1 MVRLTAL
8 SRRVTPMIGGEVI
21 YLSADSLPDERK
33 SQQVGPSDVYVVRVR
48 LNPQEVASLP
58 EFKATPGMPAEVFIK
73 TSERTFLQYLFKP
86 LEDSMSRAFRE
97 R

>member
-8 SRRVTPMIGGEVI
+8 SQRVTPMVGGDVI

-33 SQQVGPSDVYVVRVR
+33 SQQVGPTDVYVVRVR
-48 LNPQEVASLP
+48 LDPKEAATLP
-58 EFKATPGMPAEVFIK
+58 DFSPTPGMPAEVFIK
-73 TSERTFLQYLFKP
+73 TSERTFLQYLAKP